1 MERRLTPIDRCLAE
15 IGRALSTCAVGAPAA
30 VRPYPAGDTED
41 EPLSE
46 AERRHAAGLM
56 RVNHAGEICAQA
68 LYYGQALTARNES
81 TRRRLRD
88 SAREETDH
96 LDWCATR
103 LGELGSRAS
112 LLDPLWYCGSFAIG
126 SATGLAG
133 DAWSLGFVVETE
145 RQVESHLHD
154 HLGRLPAGDRRS
166 RAVIERMKLD
176 EARHG
181 LAAKEA
187 GGRELPGPVQEL
199 MRRTAGAMKFL
210 AYRI

>member
-1 MERRLTPIDRCLAE
+1 MERRHTPIDRCLAE
-15 IGRALSTCAVGAPAA
+15 IGRALSTCTVGAPAA
-30 VRPYPAGDTED
+30 ARPYPAGDAED

-46 AERRHAAGLM
+46 ADRRHAAGLM

-68 LYYGQALTARNES
+68 LYYGQALTARNEA
-81 TRRRLRD
+81 TRRRLQD
-88 SAREETDH
+88 SAQEETDH

-103 LGELGSRAS
+103 LGELGSRPS
-112 LLDPLWYCGSFAIG
+112 LLDPLWYAGSFTIG

-166 RAVIERMKLD
+166 RAVIEQMKLD

-181 LAAKEA
+181 LAAKQA
-187 GGRELPGPVQEL
+187 GGRELPAPVQEL
-199 MRRTAGAMKFL
+199 MRRTAGVMKFL